1 MQASDNAFN
10 GTTVQNVDGR
20 GNRATCVQTKGGI
33 NPNLEEGESDYD
45 DEGPSPCMVCAD
57 FADHGADR
65 QAIAFA
71 GGATCEN
78 AVGKRIVRTTM
89 EAFRNG
95 APAVGA
101 RPRPGDILCAVWH
114 LEGGGYIHP
123 APLPDDPSLPD
134 TIVYSWYD
142 DHGGEFDPVRMPRA
156 GAAPRR
162 PRPQAPP
169 APPPGQ
175 GPRCGCG
182 NFATPGYSN
191 CNACRAGPRRPP
203 AAAPSPK
210 RRKPAPGEEVCDL
223 TGDD

>member
-1 MQASDNAFN
+1 MEARDKAFN
-10 GTTVQNVDGR
+10 ATTVTRVDGR

-101 RPRPGDILCAVWH
+101 RPRPGEILCAVWH

-123 APLPDDPSLPD
+123 APLPD
-134 TIVYSWYD
+134 
-142 DHGGEFDPVRMPRA
+142 
-156 GAAPRR
+156 
-162 PRPQAPP
+162 
-169 APPPGQ
+169 
-175 GPRCGCG
+175 
-182 NFATPGYSN
+182 
-191 CNACRAGPRRPP
+191 AGPR
-203 AAAPSPK
+203 
-210 RRKPAPGEEVCDL
+210 
-223 TGDD
+223 